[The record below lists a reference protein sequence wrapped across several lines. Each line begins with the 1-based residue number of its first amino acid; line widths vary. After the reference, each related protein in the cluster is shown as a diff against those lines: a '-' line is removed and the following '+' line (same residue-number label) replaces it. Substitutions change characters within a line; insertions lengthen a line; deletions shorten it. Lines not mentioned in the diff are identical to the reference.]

1 MSALNNKKIVLG
13 ATGGIAVY
21 KSPDLVR
28 RLREAGAEVQVVM
41 TAGAQQFVTPL
52 TFQAVSGH
60 PVRTELWDT
69 AAEMA
74 MGHIELA
81 RWADLVLVAPATA
94 DFMARLAHGSADD
107 LLTTLCLATE
117 APIALAPAMNWAM
130 WGNPATQKNVQLLTD
145 RGVRMLGPGEGELA
159 EGEVGIG
166 RMLEPTEIVTALAEG
181 AGSLLRN
188 ARVLI
193 TAGPTR
199 EPIDPV
205 RFLSNRSSG
214 KMGFAVARAAAEA
227 GARVTLVSGPVQL
240 VTPKTVRRV
249 DVETAADMQA
259 AVIRE
264 IASADIFIAAA
275 AVADYAP
282 AEIASQK
289 IRKHSEV
296 LRLDLDRTPDILA
309 EVAARVPR
317 PFIVGF
323 SAETEKL
330 EAHAREKLEKKRLDL
345 IAANWV
351 GAGRGFDRDDNAL
364 MVYWRD
370 GAAELGTASKLEL
383 ARRLVALIAD
393 HYARHR

>member
-1 MSALNNKKIVLG
+1 MPQFQYRKIVLG
-13 ATGGIAVY
+13 VTGGIAVY

-41 TAGAQQFVTPL
+41 TASAQQFVTPL

-60 PVRTELWDT
+60 PVRTELWDS

-94 DFMARLAHGSADD
+94 DFMARLAHGIADD
-107 LLTTLCLATE
+107 LLSTLCLATE

-130 WGNPATQKNVQLLTD
+130 WGNPATRQNVQRLSE
-145 RGVRMLGPGEGELA
+145 RSVRLLGPGEGELA
-159 EGEVGIG
+159 EGELGIG
-166 RMLEPTEIVTALAEG
+166 RMLEPTAIVAALAG
-181 AGSLLRN
+181 AADTLLGN

-205 RFLSNRSSG
+205 RYLSNRSSG

-240 VTPKTVRRV
+240 ATPKNVRRV
-249 DVETAADMQA
+249 DVETAAGMHA
-259 AVIRE
+259 AVAQE
-264 IASADIFIAAA
+264 VANADIFIAAA

-282 AEIASQK
+282 SQAAAHK
-289 IRKHSEV
+289 IKKHSDA
-296 LRLDLDRTPDILA
+296 LQLNLDKTPDILA

-323 SAETEKL
+323 AAETEHL
-330 EAHAREKLEKKRLDL
+330 ETHAREKLHNKRLDM

-351 GAGRGFDRDDNAL
+351 GAGRGFERDDNAL
-364 MVYWRD
+364 MVYWQD
-370 GAAELGTASKLEL
+370 GAAELGIAPKLEL
-383 ARRLVALIAD
+383 ARRLVALIAER
-393 HYARHR
+393 YAKHT